1 MRRGTRVMLSAVAA
15 FAMIGASSSAAFAH
29 SEISPEST
37 PAGVETELTLNLE
50 NESSNAST
58 VKVEMFFPDGQEIVV
73 TKVPAIGEWSGAPQ
87 GGPGGGPGAL
97 GDPAPGITWQRAS
110 GSPDDD
116 PRLTFSLILPDRAG
130 TIQMAVLQ
138 TYSDGTIK
146 RWIDPW
152 RAGQPEPESPGPR
165 LTLTAA
171 SVPTSTTAGSPIT
184 EPAPT
189 TTTEAYGSISE
200 SGSGG
205 RIAGSVAVLF
215 VIGALILIIRARR
228 QR

>member
-1 MRRGTRVMLSAVAA
+1 MPKGTRVMLSAVAA
-15 FAMIGASSSAAFAH
+15 CVVIGASSGTAFAH
-29 SEISPEST
+29 SEISPGST
-37 PAGVETELTLNLE
+37 PAGVEAELTLNLE
-50 NESSNAST
+50 NERSNAAT

-138 TYSDGTIK
+138 TYSDGTVQ

-152 RAGQPEPESPGPR
+152 PAGQPEPESPGPR
-165 LTLTAA
+165 LELTAA
-171 SVPTSTTAGSPIT
+171 SMPTSTTAESPIT
-184 EPAPT
+184 APTPT
-189 TTTEAYGSISE
+189 TTTEASGSVSRN
-200 SGSGG
+200 GSGG

-215 VIGALILIIRARR
+215 VIGALILILRARR